1 MVRAAIVVVS
11 FALVGCSSLPA
22 QQEKARAERAIAGVS
37 GVVLAT
43 VECGSTVFA
52 GDQWCAEVIMK
63 DGAKIHFSR
72 VGLNSFGGTAT
83 NVFVDEAGG
92 LVPRV
97 ASCSEVGPPNF
108 HRESA
113 LGHHFHPTLIDL
125 REAVSRYREVMQ
137 EVQWWPQCPQYFE
150 TQDKRGQNFRYCAR
164 QKGATEEPPHP
175 ENCRAN

>member
-1 MVRAAIVVVS
+1 MVKRPWCLGC
-11 FALVGCSSLPA
+11 LVCLSACANLPA

-83 NVFVDEAGG
+83 NVFVDDAGG

-97 ASCSEVGPPNF
+97 ASCSDVGPPNF

-125 REAVSRYREVMQ
+125 REAVSRYREVLQ

-150 TQDKRGQNFRYCAR
+150 TQDKRGQNFSYCAR
-164 QKGATEEPPHP
+164 HKGATEEPPRP
-175 ENCRAN
+175 VGCK